1 MKNIYP
7 KVQQQTSYDCGPTC
21 LQMILKYYKG
31 FETLENIRK
40 LTKTSN
46 KGTTFY
52 NLKKAA
58 EVLGLTA
65 TAYHIDD
72 EFLNKKITIPFIAHV
87 KINNYYHYI
96 VVYKIDK
103 MLTIVDPSKGTLEK
117 ITKQAFKEI
126 STNNILFMNSTKSL
140 SKKKKYTPKAFE
152 KEYIKREKHKLTKLT
167 LVSFILLQLEL
178 LSTILVYVYLKI
190 KLHLLF
196 LVFII
201 SVVLLIIKIV
211 LEFIENKKV
220 VELQLDLEEKMK
232 KNIWNDILFSPYTS
246 LISGKKDVLILSLR
260 QSEEISKYF
269 IEKHLFIMLY
279 LPLTIILYLILI
291 IIYKPFI
298 FIPLYF
304 IIETITTK
312 YIIEKVEINK
322 KVYQQKENI
331 MANREI
337 NIKENIEQI
346 RNMNLEKEIS
356 NYVITNE
363 SNFKQDTIKYIKK
376 LLFQNNMII
385 LPNKLFLLSML
396 TYLVILFNR
405 NVLTLEEVFMSYQ
418 LLQVLEENI
427 KQYLN
432 LAITSAKIKVMLEN
446 HTSFKYKK
454 IKNEKIENI
463 SLKNCRLEEFKYL
476 KNISIKL
483 NKKDK
488 VLLRGKSGIGKT
500 TLMHMIKGD
509 IEAKNIKV
517 NNTPISQKYNKRI
530 TYISSIPFLIDST
543 VLENILFNR
552 NIDKEKL
559 EKVLDIT
566 NLKDLK
572 ERIDIDYLSSGEMQ
586 KINLAR
592 ALLNDTDVFL
602 FDEALNQISEI
613 EEKKIMKKILDNYSD
628 KIIVTVTHR
637 ENLNDLFNRKVYLTE
652 QGQLKKGEQKCLE

>member
-65 TAYHIDD
+65 IAYHIDD

-117 ITKQAFKEI
+117 ITKQAFKEL

-337 NIKENIEQI
+337 NIKENIDQI

-463 SLKNCRLEEFKYL
+463 SLKNSRLEGFKYL

>member
-269 IEKHLFIMLY
+269 IEKHLFNMLY

-337 NIKENIEQI
+337 NIKENIDQI

-509 IEAKNIKV
+509 IEVKNIKV
-517 NNTPISQKYNKRI
+517 NNTPISQEHNKRI

>member
-1 MKNIYP
+1 
-7 KVQQQTSYDCGPTC
+7 
-21 LQMILKYYKG
+21 MILKYYKG

-337 NIKENIEQI
+337 NIKENIDQI

-517 NNTPISQKYNKRI
+517 NNTPISQEYNKRI

-602 FDEALNQISEI
+602 FDEALNQISEM

>member
-337 NIKENIEQI
+337 NIKENIDQI

-509 IEAKNIKV
+509 IEVKNIKV
-517 NNTPISQKYNKRI
+517 NNTPISQEHNKRI

>member
-337 NIKENIEQI
+337 NIKENIDQI

-509 IEAKNIKV
+509 IEVKNIKV
-517 NNTPISQKYNKRI
+517 NNTPISQEYNKRI

>member
-96 VVYKIDK
+96 VVYKMDK

-269 IEKHLFIMLY
+269 IEKHLFNMLY

-322 KVYQQKENI
+322 KIYQQKENI

-337 NIKENIEQI
+337 NIKENIDQI

-405 NVLTLEEVFMSYQ
+405 NILTLEEVFMSYQ

-509 IEAKNIKV
+509 IEVKNIKV
-517 NNTPISQKYNKRI
+517 NNTPISQEHNKRI
-530 TYISSIPFLIDST
+530 TYISSIPFLIDTT

>member
-337 NIKENIEQI
+337 NIKENIDQI

-356 NYVITNE
+356 NYVVTNE